1 MKFLNHRRTGAG
13 SSLPR
18 WKRVVFAAIPAALVL
33 VIVFSASELY
43 FGVTRPSLDLDVLT
57 GRKVG
62 ESPMATWA
70 QVDAFCAY
78 RGKPG
83 DIRYWDQGRKTIN
96 RHGFMSTPDL
106 DVQKPP
112 NTIRVAFLGG
122 SSTAGTGRNLAD
134 VETWPFKVAELLKKR
149 NPGVRVEY
157 INAAL
162 GGYSTFES
170 YGRLW
175 SRLRFFEPDIAIV
188 YHGWNDLG
196 YFCNADNL
204 ENYRTRPDGSWSLGK
219 MSSAVRVLEPWP
231 IDPMIKWSAT
241 LSAARVRLAGPF
253 NGEASPVSEDVEL
266 RTEWDPRALEAF
278 RTNLRLLRE
287 SSRTLG
293 IELFVAKQATMIV
306 TDLPTQYRERCNYQV
321 SKLDHDANVRAF
333 EALYRVI
340 DDEFPEGRVI
350 DVTPLSGDPDIFLD
364 HIHVNSRGTSRIA
377 ALVADVIGP
386 LFDGLAAG
394 LIDRVDPPQRERRGS
409 NPRGS
414 SP

>member
-1 MKFLNHRRTGAG
+1 MRIFHHARTGTDLN
-13 SSLPR
+13 LPR
-18 WKRVVFAAIPAALVL
+18 WKRVFFASIPAVLLL
-33 VIVFSASELY
+33 VILFSASELY
-43 FGVTRPSLDLDVLT
+43 FRITRPGVNLDVLT

-62 ESPMATWA
+62 ESPMASWA

-83 DIRYWDQGRKTIN
+83 EVRYWDQGRKTIN

-106 DVQKPP
+106 DVQKPQ
-112 NTIRVAFLGG
+112 NTIRIAFLGG

-134 VETWPFKVAELLKKR
+134 VDTWPFKVATLLRQR
-149 NPGVRVEY
+149 NPDVGVEY

-175 SRLRFFEPDIAIV
+175 SRVRFFEPDIAVV

-196 YFCNADNL
+196 YFCRADNL
-204 ENYRTRPDGSWSLGK
+204 ENYRTRPDGSWTLDK
-219 MSSAVRVLEPWP
+219 MSSAARVLEPWP
-231 IDPMIKWSAT
+231 IDPLIKWSAT
-241 LSAARVRLAGPF
+241 LSAARIRLAGPL
-253 NGEASPVSEDVEL
+253 NGEASPVSDDVEL
-266 RTEWDPRALEAF
+266 RSEWDPRGLEAF
-278 RTNLRLLRE
+278 RSNLRLLRE

-293 IELFVAKQATMIV
+293 IELFVAKQATMIIA
-306 TDLPTQYRERCNYQV
+306 DLPTQYRERCNYRV
-321 SKLDHDANVRAF
+321 NILDHDAHVRAF

-377 ALVADVIGP
+377 SLVADAIGP
-386 LFDGLAAG
+386 LFDEQARQA
-394 LIDRVDPPQRERRGS
+394 DPPIESVLSLTPRTSS
-409 NPRGS
+409 N
-414 SP
+414 